1 MTATYDFQVNVMYC
15 GMKIVGSHIG
25 HRSLSPSQ
33 WWERSL
39 CNWFQIKIKITQWK
53 VILKSKSK
61 SQPKH
66 WFQIKITFLSG
77 KSKSKSRSQFL
88 QNSHCFPRFVYK
100 FHFASVSERG
110 WGGEGVVVY
119 TFACPK
125 VLVFLTNQQP
135 LPLIIAYCTTLT
147 AKSEFSSI
155 SFSNWFKSDFKWLKS
170 DFKIKIT
177 WNLILNQN
185 QDLRQTND
193 LKSDHKIT

>member
-1 MTATYDFQVNVMYC
+1 MNWVFHKSWGHQNSWFYLPHLQP
-15 GMKIVGSHIG
+15 GS
-25 HRSLSPSQ
+25 SLLVSYYQ

-110 WGGEGVVVY
+110 WGEY
-119 TFACPK
+119 TPKLIESIDRVDRWGRKSSRVECAFASRSSRSSRIDRCHRLPHRTMELSNDTIIPK
-125 VLVFLTNQQP
+125 CTVLSQVGSGCRKT
-135 LPLIIAYCTTLT
+135 
-147 AKSEFSSI
+147 
-155 SFSNWFKSDFKWLKS
+155 
-170 DFKIKIT
+170 
-177 WNLILNQN
+177 
-185 QDLRQTND
+185 
-193 LKSDHKIT
+193 